1 MSYLELNYFFL
12 GLAVLSLLGAVL
24 ARRLDRRRMTAML
37 VGIFAMLVL
46 TAVFDNVMIGSGLF
60 DYSSESLAGP
70 RIGLAP
76 LEDIANPL
84 GAAILLPSAWLLL
97 EPRPRKDS

>member
-12 GLAVLSLLGAVL
+12 GLSLLTLLWAIL

-37 VGIFAMLVL
+37 VGVFALLIL

-60 DYSSESLAGP
+60 DYSSETLAGP
-70 RIGLAP
+70 RVGLAP
-76 LEDIANPL
+76 LEDFAYPL

-97 EPRPRKDS
+97 DPRPRKDP

>member
-1 MSYLELNYFFL
+1 MSYLALNYFFL
-12 GLAVLSLLGAVL
+12 GLSLLTLLGASL

-37 VGIFAMLVL
+37 VGVFALLIL

-60 DYSSESLAGP
+60 DYSSETLAGP
-70 RIGLAP
+70 RVGLAP
-76 LEDIANPL
+76 LEDFAYPL

-97 EPRPRKDS
+97 DPRP